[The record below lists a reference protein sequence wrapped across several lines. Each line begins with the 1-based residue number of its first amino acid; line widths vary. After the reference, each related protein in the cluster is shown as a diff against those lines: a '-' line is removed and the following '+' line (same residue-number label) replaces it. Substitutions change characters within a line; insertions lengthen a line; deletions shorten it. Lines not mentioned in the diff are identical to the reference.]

1 MFYSTQILS
10 RKGPLATIWIA
21 SHLEKRLKRA
31 QIFETS
37 IAKSV
42 GAQLGV
48 AGSPRSCAGA
58 MEMVRRHPDAHSHA
72 IPRADSILNPE
83 APLALRLSGQ
93 LLLGIVRV
101 YIRKLQLLES
111 DAQEA
116 ISGLQEVRERR
127 RGGKWDGM
135 L

>member
-10 RKGPLATIWIA
+10 RKGPLATVWIA

-42 GAQLGV
+42 GERGFVEGGGAAKTRTCCQKR
-48 AGSPRSCAGA
+48 ASSPP
-58 MEMVRRHPDAHSHA
+58 VYT
-72 IPRADSILNPE
+72 DSILNPE

-101 YIRKLQLLES
+101 YIRKLQFLEA

-116 ISGLQEVRERR
+116 ISGLQDVR
-127 RGGKWDGM
+127 WA
-135 L
+135 LPCFF

>member
-1 MFYSTQILS
+1 
-10 RKGPLATIWIA
+10 
-21 SHLEKRLKRA
+21 
-31 QIFETS
+31 
-37 IAKSV
+37 
-42 GAQLGV
+42 
-48 AGSPRSCAGA
+48 
-58 MEMVRRHPDAHSHA
+58 MVRPHPDAHSHA
-72 IPRADSILNPE
+72 IPLADSILNPE

-127 RGGKWDGM
+127 RGAKWAGM